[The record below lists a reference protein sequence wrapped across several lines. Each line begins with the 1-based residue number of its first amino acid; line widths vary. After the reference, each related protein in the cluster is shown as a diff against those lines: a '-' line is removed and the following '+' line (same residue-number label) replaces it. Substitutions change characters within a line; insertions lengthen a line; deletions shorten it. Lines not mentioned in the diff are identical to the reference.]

1 MTKIVPVDEMRETLS
16 NVITALRDM
25 ANELEDLSNTMD
37 SLTAEEFDNKSMAI
51 QDKYEEKHIVI
62 MQVERQLSKDE

>member
-1 MTKIVPVDEMRETLS
+1 MTKIIPIDEMRETLS
-16 NVITALRDM
+16 SVITALRDM

-37 SLTAEEFDNKSMAI
+37 SLTAEEFDNKSIEI

-62 MQVERQLSKDE
+62 M